1 MNYIREVNAFYNWLR
16 WNPCGTS
23 EIVLWHAVMQAANQ
37 QSWPQDFTITN
48 QTLYS
53 MTGLGRNALNDARN
67 KLCQK
72 KRLWYRKGRG
82 NQTGTYSIVPFDGNM
97 KDAHADAHPAHMQ
110 THIPHKH
117 KANADAPY
125 IQNSINLNINKTKT
139 SPYRPPV
146 GELFDRFWEAYP
158 RHVGKDP
165 ARKAFVK
172 LQPDEALLEEMLTAM
187 QRQKQSEQW
196 QRDNGQYIP
205 YPATWLNQHRWE
217 DEEDIAI
224 AKPKKPTSFD
234 LDAYEQQVSRFTPV
248 YRKREDKP

>member
-48 QTLYS
+48 ETLYS

-72 KRLWYRKGRG
+72 QRLWYRKGRG
-82 NQTGTYSIVPFDGNM
+82 NQTGMYSILPFDGNI
-97 KDAHADAHPAHMQ
+97 KD
-110 THIPHKH
+110 
-117 KANADAPY
+117 ANADTNPAQMQTQIQRKHNASTDAPY
-125 IQNSINLNINKTKT
+125 RQNTINETKPNQT
-139 SPYRPPV
+139 SPYNPPAE
-146 GELFDRFWEAYP
+146 ELFDRFWEAYP

-165 ARKAFVK
+165 ARKAFAK
-172 LQPDEALLEEMLTAM
+172 LKPDEALCKTMLTAI
-187 QRQKQSEQW
+187 QRQKQSDQW
-196 QRDNGQYIP
+196 QSDGGRYIP
-205 YPATWLNQHRWE
+205 HPATWLNQHRWK
-217 DEEDIAI
+217 DEMDISI

-234 LDAYEQQVSRFTPV
+234 LDAYEQQVNRFTPV